1 MGNNSTGMGT
11 GKAIL
16 LTIGI
21 MLCIGWIISL
31 GTPKC
36 QKSGCHNDAK
46 EGSSYCYLHDNSY
59 YTHKSYSSSC
69 KGSSAGSSTSK
80 DSGSSFGS
88 SSSSKKRGSNYSSG
102 KSVSGS
108 GSSATTD
115 SQSNSSSGSS
125 STKDNKRYEDTYDKG
140 YEDVYEDDDYD
151 LDRYNSDSDYA
162 NGVDDALD
170 DLEEEG
176 EEW

>member
-1 MGNNSTGMGT
+1 MGNNSNGMGT
-11 GKAIL
+11 GKAFL

-46 EGSSYCYLHDNSY
+46 EGSRYCYLHDNSY
-59 YTHKSYSSSC
+59 YTHKSYSSSY

-88 SSSSKKRGSNYSSG
+88 GNGVRS
-102 KSVSGS
+102 S
-108 GSSATTD
+108 GSSATTG

-125 STKDNKRYEDTYDKG
+125 LTKNNKQYEDTYDEG
-140 YEDVYEDDDYD
+140 YEDVYENDDYD

>member
-1 MGNNSTGMGT
+1 MGNNSNGMGT
-11 GKAIL
+11 GKALL

-59 YTHKSYSSSC
+59 YTHKSYSS
-69 KGSSAGSSTSK
+69 TY
-80 DSGSSFGS
+80 SGSTGS
-88 SSSSKKRGSNYSSG
+88 SSSSKKSGSNYSSG

-108 GSSATTD
+108 GSSATTG

-125 STKDNKRYEDTYDKG
+125 LTKNNKRYEDTYDKG

-151 LDRYNSDSDYA
+151 IDRYNSDSDYA

>member
-1 MGNNSTGMGT
+1 MGNNANGMGT
-11 GKAIL
+11 GKALL

-46 EGSSYCYLHDNSY
+46 AGSRYCYLHDNSY
-59 YTHKSYSSSC
+59 YTHKSYSSSYT
-69 KGSSAGSSTSK
+69 GSSAGSSTSK
-80 DSGSSFGS
+80 DSGSSSGSGNSATTGSQS
-88 SSSSKKRGSNYSSG
+88 SSSS
-102 KSVSGS
+102 V
-108 GSSATTD
+108 
-115 SQSNSSSGSS
+115 SS
-125 STKDNKRYEDTYDKG
+125 STKNNERYEDTYDKG

-151 LDRYNSDSDYA
+151 IDRYNSDSDYA
-162 NGVDDALD
+162 NGVDDAMD

>member
-1 MGNNSTGMGT
+1 MGNNSNGMGT

-59 YTHKSYSSSC
+59 YTHKSYSSSYT
-69 KGSSAGSSTSK
+69 GSSTGSSTSK
-80 DSGSSFGS
+80 ERS
-88 SSSSKKRGSNYSSG
+88 SSSGSGNSASS
-102 KSVSGS
+102 S
-108 GSSATTD
+108 GSSATTG

-125 STKDNKRYEDTYDKG
+125 STKNNKRYEDTYDKG

>member
-1 MGNNSTGMGT
+1 MGNNSNGMGT

-59 YTHKSYSSSC
+59 DTYKRHKSTY
-69 KGSSAGSSTSK
+69 
-80 DSGSSFGS
+80 SGSTGS
-88 SSSSKKRGSNYSSG
+88 SSSSKKSGSNYSSG

-108 GSSATTD
+108 GSSATTG

-125 STKDNKRYEDTYDKG
+125 STKNNKRYEDTYDKG

>member
-1 MGNNSTGMGT
+1 MGNNSNGMGT
-11 GKAIL
+11 GKALL

-46 EGSSYCYLHDNSY
+46 KGSSYCYLHDNSY
-59 YTHKSYSSSC
+59 YMHKRY
-69 KGSSAGSSTSK
+69 KSTY
-80 DSGSSFGS
+80 SGSTGS
-88 SSSSKKRGSNYSSG
+88 SSSSKKSGSNYSSG

-108 GSSATTD
+108 GSSATTG

-125 STKDNKRYEDTYDKG
+125 STKNNKRYEDTYDKG

>member
-1 MGNNSTGMGT
+1 MGNNANGMGI
-11 GKAIL
+11 GKALL

-46 EGSSYCYLHDNSY
+46 KGSSYCYLHDNSY
-59 YTHKSYSSSC
+59 DTHKRY
-69 KGSSAGSSTSK
+69 KSTY
-80 DSGSSFGS
+80 SGSTGS
-88 SSSSKKRGSNYSSG
+88 SSSSKKSGSNYSSG

-108 GSSATTD
+108 GSSATTG

-125 STKDNKRYEDTYDKG
+125 STKNNKRYEDTYDKG